1 MRRSFGGL
9 SAGRGR
15 GRTGDRVQGVRS
27 IIGRYKID
35 GDVKN
40 SIGSGDKE
48 LPCMTHGHELSGGEL
63 LEGRGILGVGGRKLG
78 QL

>member
-1 MRRSFGGL
+1 MEIIWRVISGQGE
-9 SAGRGR
+9 GREWR
-15 GRTGDRVQGVRS
+15 GKVQGIKS

-48 LPCMTHGHELSGGEL
+48 LPCMTHGHELSRGEL